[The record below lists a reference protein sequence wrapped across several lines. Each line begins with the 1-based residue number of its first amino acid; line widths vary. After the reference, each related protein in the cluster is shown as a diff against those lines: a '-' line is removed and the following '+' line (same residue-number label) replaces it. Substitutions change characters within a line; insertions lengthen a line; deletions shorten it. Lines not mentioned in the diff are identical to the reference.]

1 MHGRMKTLC
10 SNRDLHYSPATLKTI
25 VLERG
30 VIWSGKGGE
39 EDVGGGRKR

>member
-1 MHGRMKTLC
+1 MHDCMKTLR

-30 VIWSGKGGE
+30 VIWSGRGGE
-39 EDVGGGRKR
+39 EEVGGGRKR